1 VSDADPPADGVAEV
15 SGGAA
20 TRGPGDVARQWPL
33 VAVLVTLAISNV
45 MANEV
50 LPDWAY
56 IPWNLTVAIA
66 LVALAVRGDGCSA
79 DDLGLATRRLPDG
92 LRWGTVVS
100 VGVLAVYVVAVAVP
114 ATRAL
119 FDDDRAE
126 VELSQVLWRTMV
138 AIPFGTVVMEEIA
151 FRGALP
157 AMLRRRTT
165 HLRNGALVADLIA
178 AGLFGLWHVLPSLDL
193 TEANPTVSG
202 LLPGPVGTAL
212 SVLAAV
218 AGTAIA
224 GMVLSWLRN
233 RSGSL
238 LAPAMLHCSVNSIGY
253 GFAWLAQR

>member
-1 VSDADPPADGVAEV
+1 VSVTHD
-15 SGGAA
+15 S
-20 TRGPGDVARQWPL
+20 GDVARHWPL
-33 VAVLVTLAISNV
+33 VAVLGTLALSNV

-50 LPDWAY
+50 MPDWAY
-56 IPWNLTVAIA
+56 IPWNCAVAVA
-66 LVALAVRGDGCSA
+66 LVALAVRGDGCGA
-79 DDLGLATRRLPDG
+79 DDLGLATRRLPEG

-100 VGVLAVYVVAVAVP
+100 VGVLVVYLVAVALP

-119 FDDDRAE
+119 FDDDRAD
-126 VELSQVLWRTMV
+126 VGLSDVLWRTLV
-138 AIPFGTVVMEEIA
+138 AIPFGTVLMEEIA

-165 HLRNGALVADLIA
+165 NLRNGPLAADLIS
-178 AGLFGLWHVLPSLDL
+178 AGMFGLWHVLPSLDL

-202 LLPGPVGTAL
+202 MLPGPVGATL

-218 AGTAIA
+218 AGTAVA

-238 LAPAMLHCSVNSIGY
+238 LAPAMLHCSINSIGY
-253 GFAWLAQR
+253 TFAWLVQR